1 MDKLEQLLARIGSDD
16 APSDVELAEALTEL
30 KELLRATV
38 GVAKPTAEDI
48 ETGTALRQAMDR
60 IDSEVAARVALDAKI
75 AAEAA
80 KLLEGLAS
88 DESTDESTDEVEG
101 EPEGEPEAA
110 VEKVAV
116 AASIAPALR
125 HSRSR
130 VQENQVPEPPKN
142 VTLRSMGAAAGYQFT
157 PQADLWDV
165 ADVFMRNALGVK
177 QGRDTFVRLDTSY
190 PEERQLGAQVVDN
203 NRVIESVMG
212 PQAIGA
218 AGGICDP
225 LEADLT
231 HPVCGDRSRPIM
243 NALPRFQARTGGI
256 RYSPAVSLNDFDD
269 AITIWPETLDSSP
282 GVETKACPRVEC
294 GDELEAKVDAVTACL
309 TIGNFQ
315 ARFNQNQWRSAL
327 AALAIAHDRIAE
339 QTLFQQL
346 ADDAVGADYTGMD
359 GTIFSVL
366 SAIDKSVAGMRSR
379 LRINPST
386 RFTMLAPD
394 WVHGAFRSQIA
405 QQQFGSSP
413 AEQLSVA
420 DSIINTFFTSRGV
433 NPVWS
438 LDLDPFSTQADQ
450 APLQEWPGG
459 TTDLLIYPEGTY
471 MFLDGGTLD
480 LGTEVRDS
488 TLNSQND
495 RQAFWETFER
505 GVKRGC
511 ESLLVS
517 VDVEETCLCP
527 TVTPDTSV

>member
-1 MDKLEQLLARIGSDD
+1 MDKLEQLLARIGTDD
-16 APSDVELAEALTEL
+16 APTDLELTEALAEL

-38 GVAKPTAEDI
+38 GVEKPTAEDI
-48 ETGTALRQAMDR
+48 EAGTAIRQAMDK
-60 IDSEVAARVALDAKI
+60 IDTEVAARADAEAKI

-80 KLLEGLAS
+80 KLLETLATDDDTDD
-88 DESTDESTDEVEG
+88 DESDDEAVDES
-101 EPEGEPEAA
+101 EPEAVA
-110 VEKVAV
+110 EKVPV

-130 VQENQVPEPPKN
+130 VQENQVPDPPKN
-142 VTLRSMGAAAGYQFT
+142 VTLRAMGAAAGYQFAPT
-157 PQADLWDV
+157 ADLWDV
-165 ADVFMRNALGVK
+165 ADVFARNAMGVK

-203 NRVIESVMG
+203 NRIIESVMG

-231 HPVCGDRSRPIM
+231 HPVCGDRSRPIRD
-243 NALPRFQARTGGI
+243 ALPRFQARTGGI
-256 RYSPAVSLNDFDD
+256 RYSPAVSLNDFDE
-269 AITIWPETLDSSP
+269 AITIWTEQLDSSP

-294 GDELEAKVDAVTACL
+294 GEELEAKVDAVTACL

-339 QTLFQQL
+339 QTLFQQM
-346 ADDAVGADYTGMD
+346 ADDAIEADYTGMD

-366 SAIDKSVAGMRSR
+366 SAIDKTVAGTRSR
-379 LRINPST
+379 LRINPTT
-386 RFTMLAPD
+386 RFTMVAPH
-394 WVHGAFRSQIA
+394 WLHGAFRSQIA

-438 LDLDPFSTQADQ
+438 LDLDVFTSQTDQ
-450 APLQEWPGG
+450 TPLEEWPGG

-511 ESLLVS
+511 ESILVE

-527 TVTPDTSV
+527 TDPITSR